1 LQTKGLKLPSKALI
15 IFGPSHVRVYE
26 LDGTTLLEEWEYS
39 SISSFTRMA
48 DGWVIVVGDLFKPE
62 VYTFQSPWV
71 RARSLFRARFI
82 IITISP
88 LIVVVVVV
96 IRRRRSTRCTSASW
110 PRPSGRHKREGRR
123 ESHQG
128 LNSSD
133 DPTVS
138 STHGLP
144 FYSALVLLVPPY
156 YRLHP

>member
-71 RARSLFRARFI
+71 RALSAPLPLLSARF
-82 IITISP
+82 
-88 LIVVVVVV
+88 
-96 IRRRRSTRCTSASW
+96 
-110 PRPSGRHKREGRR
+110 PSSSS
-123 ESHQG
+123 SH
-128 LNSSD
+128 
-133 DPTVS
+133 
-138 STHGLP
+138 H
-144 FYSALVLLVPPY
+144 Y
-156 YRLHP
+156 LHPHRHHHHHHQAKEVDEVYQRLLATATGSA

>member
-1 LQTKGLKLPSKALI
+1 MQTKGLKLPSKALI

-82 IITISP
+82 TIIIISP
-88 LIVVVVVV
+88 LVVVI

-110 PRPSGRHKREGRR
+110 PRPSGRHKRGTER
-123 ESHQG
+123 EPPRIEIFKLRPSRD
-128 LNSSD
+128 LSPPLS
-133 DPTVS
+133 PP
-138 STHGLP
+138 THGQVAFP
-144 FYSALVLLVPPY
+144 FTVAGQY
-156 YRLHP
+156 Y